1 MMLRKKLNANVQ
13 DHFYKKIAGKF
24 LVFVV
29 FFYPLSSW
37 ATDTDLIC
45 FPLYKAAGAV
55 PLTSECRGMAVMA
68 RVGMG
73 NSYCTAD
80 SDIIDRYCGNVCP
93 IDPLKPITD
102 PEAIRM
108 ENGENVILDK
118 LSTETQTALSCL
130 KGEVAKA
137 RGSVSVT
144 SAYRPQAYQDH
155 LYEIFQKRK
164 KVQKIAKKFQQCD
177 ALATNLDN
185 ENDKH
190 RLKGKVGKNS
200 KHGKGDAFDANWVG
214 ISDDQ
219 LDTAAKKCSLYRP
232 FPDQSDDPVHIQKKE
247 N

>member
-29 FFYPLSSW
+29 SFYPLSSW

-55 PLTSECRGMAVMA
+55 PLTRECRGMAVMA

-118 LSTETQTALSCL
+118 LSAQTQTALNCL
-130 KGEVAKA
+130 KEEVAKA
-137 RGSVSVT
+137 KGSVSVT

-155 LYEIFQKRK
+155 LYEIFVKRGILDSGFKNFAQCKDLYKNIQTESK
-164 KVQKIAKKFQQCD
+164 K
-177 ALATNLDN
+177 
-185 ENDKH
+185 H
-190 RLKGKVGKNS
+190 MLKDRVGETS
-200 KHGKGDAFDANWVG
+200 RHSSGRAFDANWSGV
-214 ISDDQ
+214 SDTDI
-219 LDTAAKKCSLYRP
+219 DAGAKKCALSRP
-232 FPDQSDDPVHIQKKE
+232 FPVDDPVHFQK
-247 N
+247 

>member
-55 PLTSECRGMAVMA
+55 PLTRECRGMAVMA

-118 LSTETQTALSCL
+118 LSAETQTALNCL
-130 KGEVAKA
+130 KDEVAKA
-137 RGSVSVT
+137 KGSVSVT

-155 LYEIFQKRK
+155 LYEIFQKRLK
-164 KVQKIAKKFQQCD
+164 LRKMIDDFPQCKN
-177 ALATNLDN
+177 T
-185 ENDKH
+185 
-190 RLKGKVGKNS
+190 LKNIEVENS
-200 KHGKGDAFDANWVG
+200 KHKLKNKVGETSNHSAGKAFDANWNN
-214 ISDDQ
+214 ISDEDI
-219 LDTAAKKCSLYRP
+219 DSTAKKCSLARP
-232 FPDQSDDPVHIQKKE
+232 FLVTDPVHFQ
-247 N
+247 

>member
-1 MMLRKKLNANVQ
+1 MMLRKKLNSNVQ
-13 DHFYKKIAGKF
+13 DYFYKKIAGKF
-24 LVFVV
+24 FVV
-29 FFYPLSSW
+29 VVSFYPLSSW

-55 PLTSECRGMAVMA
+55 PLTRECRGMAVMA

-118 LSTETQTALSCL
+118 LSAETQTALNCL
-130 KGEVAKA
+130 KDEVAKA
-137 RGSVSVT
+137 KGSVSLT

-155 LYEIFQKRK
+155 LYEIFVKRK
-164 KVQKIAKKFQQCD
+164 KLAKIIENFPQCTELRRVLND
-177 ALATNLDN
+177 
-185 ENDKH
+185 ENNKH
-190 RLKGKVGKNS
+190 QLRGLVGANS
-200 KHGKGDAFDANWVG
+200 NHSNGRAFDANWSG
-214 ISDDQ
+214 ISDEVIDKTAKTCQ
-219 LDTAAKKCSLYRP
+219 LSRP
-232 FPDQSDDPVHIQKKE
+232 FPIVDPVHFQR
-247 N
+247 

>member
-1 MMLRKKLNANVQ
+1 MLRKKLNSNVK
-13 DHFYKKIAGKF
+13 DYFYKKIAGKF
-24 LVFVV
+24 FVV
-29 FFYPLSSW
+29 VVSFYPLSSW

-80 SDIIDRYCGNVCP
+80 SDIIDRYCANVCP

-118 LSTETQTALSCL
+118 LSAETQTALNCL
-130 KGEVAKA
+130 KDEVAKA
-137 RGSVSVT
+137 KGSVSVT

-164 KVQKIAKKFQQCD
+164 KCRK
-177 ALATNLDN
+177 LP
-185 ENDKH
+185 
-190 RLKGKVGKNS
+190 KNFNNAMHS
-200 KHGKGDAFDANWVG
+200 PQILTTKMINTD
-214 ISDDQ
+214 
-219 LDTAAKKCSLYRP
+219 
-232 FPDQSDDPVHIQKKE
+232 
-247 N
+247 